1 MTVSAALATLP
12 GLTLSAYAAAPAI
25 DSWHR
30 ADEAAY
36 LSAAAS
42 LPHVAGLE
50 VPFYGRS
57 LHQYD
62 GGWFLEA
69 VRHLPPHLAFTV
81 TTIPD
86 TMHRLS
92 GQQGFGLASLDDE
105 GRRAGLAAVFRAA
118 EAVRSLNDALGRR
131 AVTSVHLFSAP
142 RPAPGAPA
150 GASAGAT
157 SGAPARGSAGA
168 LSESLAELA
177 DYSWDGARPVLEHCD
192 AGTGSGPW
200 IKGFLPVEAEIDAIL
215 AADAGVGLAVNWA
228 RSVIEQRDVSV
239 PARHLKLA
247 GDAGVLAGV
256 VLSGCSPVDT
266 LFGRAWDDTHLPPAL
281 LEPGSLLTA
290 DRITEFARAAAAEMP
305 GSPGGLYRGLKV
317 SAPRGATVDQRIA
330 LVSGSIAA
338 VREAGF

>member
-1 MTVSAALATLP
+1 MSAALATLP
-12 GLTLSAYAAAPAI
+12 AALPGLILSAYAAAPAL

-30 ADEAAY
+30 ADEATY
-36 LSAAAS
+36 LAAAAS

-50 VPFYGRS
+50 LPFYGRG
-57 LHQYD
+57 LHRYD
-62 GGWFLEA
+62 SGWFLEA

-86 TMHRLS
+86 TMHCLR

-105 GRRAGLAAVFRAA
+105 GRRAGLAAVFRAD
-118 EAVRSLNDALGRR
+118 EAVRSLNDILGRR

-142 RPAPGAPA
+142 RPAAGAPA
-150 GASAGAT
+150 GTSAQASAGAL
-157 SGAPARGSAGA
+157 GA
-168 LSESLAELA
+168 SLAELA
-177 DYSWDGARPVLEHCD
+177 GYAWDGARPVLEHCD

-228 RSVIEQRDVSV
+228 RSVIEQRDVSAPV
-239 PARHLKLA
+239 RHLKLA
-247 GDAGVLAGV
+247 GDAGVLAGA

-266 LFGRAWDDTHLPPAL
+266 RFGRAWDDTHLPPAR
-281 LEPGSLLTA
+281 LEPDSLLTA
-290 DRITEFARAAAAEMP
+290 DRVAEFTRAAGAEMP
-305 GSPGGLYRGLKV
+305 GGRGCLYRGLKV
-317 SAPRGATVDQRIA
+317 SAPRGATVEQR
-330 LVSGSIAA
+330 LVILSGSIAA